1 MIGGV
6 TTHASFAV
14 TRALDQTSKPPKR
27 LNALSREE
35 WLARLADKLRPLF
48 EKAGADLPARIRYSC
63 GWPSAN
69 GLSRRRRV
77 MGECWLAHV
86 SADESIEIFVS
97 PLVDDTQEVGAILVH
112 ELVHACGRRGHGKEF
127 AALARA
133 VGLTGPM
140 RSSVAGDALKRTL
153 ARLAHQCGP
162 YPHGAMNPGEEPAGD
177 DVPKKQG
184 TRMLKLVCPHDG
196 YTVRTTRRWIEV
208 GLPSCPCGEELAA
221 EDAGDEAVSA

>member
-1 MIGGV
+1 M
-6 TTHASFAV
+6 TTHTSLAV
-14 TRALDQTSKPPKR
+14 TRALGQSDQASKPKR

-35 WLARLADKLRPLF
+35 WLARLAEKLRPLF
-48 EKAGADLPARIRYSC
+48 RRAGADLPVRVRFSC

-97 PLVDDTQEVGAILVH
+97 PLVDDVLEVGAILVH

-127 AALARA
+127 GALARA
-133 VGLTGPM
+133 VGLAGPM
-140 RSSVAGDALKRTL
+140 RSSFAGDALKRTL
-153 ARLAHQCGP
+153 ERLARQCGP
-162 YPHGAMNPGEEPAGD
+162 YPHGAMTPGEEAGD

-184 TRMLKLVCPHDG
+184 TRMLKLICPHDG

-208 GLPSCPCGEELAA
+208 GLPSCPCGEEMAA

>member
-1 MIGGV
+1 MEQLIAN
-6 TTHASFAV
+6 TQRQEPAV
-14 TRALDQTSKPPKR
+14 TNQAADRAAR
-27 LNALSREE
+27 LNVFSREE
-35 WLARLADKLRPLF
+35 WLARLARKLRPLF
-48 EKAGADLPARIRYSC
+48 TEAGAEFPRRIRFSC

-97 PLVDDTQEVGAILVH
+97 PLVDDPIEVGAILVH

-140 RSSVAGDALKRTL
+140 RSSVAGDVLKRTL
-153 ARLAHQCGP
+153 ERLTRQCGS
-162 YPHGAMNPGEEPAGD
+162 YPHGAMNPGEEPAGE
-177 DVPKKQG
+177 DVPKKQS
-184 TRMLKLVCPHDG
+184 TRMLKLVCPDDG

-208 GLPSCPCGEELAA
+208 GLPSCPCGQEMTT
-221 EDAGDEAVSA
+221 DDSGDEAVSP